1 MCEIFDLSDSD
12 LSLRPVLQGNRLQ
25 CCVQGGVGM
34 RVGPSSTWVLVSLF
48 LSPLPALRPQN
59 LWVRG

>member
-12 LSLRPVLQGNRLQ
+12 LSLRHLLQGNRLQ
-25 CCVQGGVGM
+25 RCVQGGVRM
-34 RVGPSSTWVLVSLF
+34 RVGPSSTWVLVSLL

-59 LWVRG
+59 LWVRR

>member
-34 RVGPSSTWVLVSLF
+34 RVGPSSTWGPGL
-48 LSPLPALRPQN
+48 PLPQSLTSTAPTEPM
-59 LWVRG
+59 G